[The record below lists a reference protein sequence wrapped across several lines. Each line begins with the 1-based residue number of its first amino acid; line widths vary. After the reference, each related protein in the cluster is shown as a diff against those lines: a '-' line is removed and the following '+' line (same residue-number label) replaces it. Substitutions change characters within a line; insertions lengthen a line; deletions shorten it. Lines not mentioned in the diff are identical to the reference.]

1 MQSHNKMNLDIS
13 VTDPSEDKK
22 QQENKPRYPWL
33 SYLYDFVALI
43 AAILL
48 IFSLLFRIVVVSGP
62 SMNNTLIDGDWLLLL
77 SNVIYREPERGD
89 IIVAS
94 KDSFDE
100 GAPII
105 KRVIAT
111 EGQTV
116 DIDFDAGIV
125 MVNGAALDEPYTLT
139 PTNLMEGMVF
149 PLTVDEGCVFVM
161 GDNRNVS
168 KDSRST
174 EIGLIDC
181 RQILG
186 KAIFLAFPGDPD
198 GARQPQERDMGR
210 IGVIAK

>member
-1 MQSHNKMNLDIS
+1 MQSHNKMNLDSS

-116 DIDFDAGIV
+116 DIDFVKGEVYVDGQL
-125 MVNGAALDEPYTLT
+125 LDEPYIAE
-139 PTNLMEGMVF
+139 PTHTTEGVSF
-149 PLTVDEGCVFVM
+149 PILVPKGKLFVM
-161 GDNRNVS
+161 GDNRNES
-168 KDSRST
+168 SDSRSPMVGCVDERYVLGVVKYRVAPEFT
-174 EIGLIDC
+174 KID
-181 RQILG
+181 
-186 KAIFLAFPGDPD
+186 
-198 GARQPQERDMGR
+198 
-210 IGVIAK
+210 